1 VAGWFKEFDM
11 PKGIREPYQEL
22 EGGKGF
28 GGMGGGGGG
37 GGGRTMAERIAERR
51 AAESKALD
59 TDFKRAMGTV
69 AGTGLA
75 AATADYV
82 GDKMQENKKKE
93 AVAREA
99 AAELKRESQR
109 GMKKGGVTRADGCIT
124 KGHTRGKMV

>member
-1 VAGWFKEFDM
+1 M
-11 PKGIREPYQEL
+11 PKGIREPIQEL

-28 GGMGGGGGG
+28 GGMGG

-82 GDKMQENKKKE
+82 GDKLQENKKKE

-99 AAELKRESQR
+99 AAELKREGNRTSP
-109 GMKKGGVTRADGCIT
+109 GMKKGGQVSASRRADGIAQRG
-124 KGHTRGKMV
+124 KTRGKMR